1 MKKIMLVAAL
11 AALSAC
17 SEAETDTAT
26 EPATPATEEVA
37 AAPAQNLA
45 ADGQP
50 APGTYRITTAD
61 GTVFTEEV
69 NPDGTYVQKDAAGNV
84 VETGRWEQKS
94 PEQYCYVTDE
104 QYRKE
109 GDTGEQKCNTEGV
122 GTDGRWTSTG
132 PDGET
137 ATVERVTA

>member
-1 MKKIMLVAAL
+1 MKKLMLVAAL
-11 AALSAC
+11 AAVSAC
-17 SEAETDTAT
+17 TDTETATETDTA
-26 EPATPATEEVA
+26 ATEEVA
-37 AAPAQNLA
+37 ATPEAANLA

-50 APGTYRITTAD
+50 APGTYRVTLAD

-69 NPDGTYVQKDAAGNV
+69 KPDGTYVQTDADGNV

-94 PEQYCYVTDE
+94 PEQYCTIVDE

-109 GDTGEQKCNTEGV
+109 SDTGEQKCNTEGI
-122 GTDGRWTSTG
+122 GADGVWTSTG
-132 PDGET
+132 SDGKT